1 MGQQRLLISLW
12 GDDVLRLR
20 SIVVDDIEYLRRWK
34 NLNRKSFY
42 FRQEI
47 GADQQRE
54 WYEAFCRRE
63 NDYMFVVEEMTG
75 RGRRSI
81 GCMGFRVLA
90 READIYN
97 VIRGRKSG
105 RPGAIGRAM
114 TTMCGYV
121 RSVHEGPITC
131 EVLIDN
137 PAVNWYI
144 SNGFSIRE
152 KQDDHYVME
161 WLPGGETSDAIVV
174 GRF

>member
-1 MGQQRLLISLW
+1 MGQQRLLISLR
-12 GDDVLRLR
+12 GDNALRLR

-34 NLNRKSFY
+34 NVNRKSFY

-47 GADQQRE
+47 GPEQQRE

-63 NDYMFVVEEMTG
+63 HDYMFVVEEMAG
-75 RGRRSI
+75 FVRQSI

-97 VIRGRKSG
+97 VIRGRESG
-105 RPGAIGRAM
+105 LPGGIGRAM
-114 TTMCGYV
+114 TIMCDYV
-121 RSVHEGPITC
+121 RSIHEGPITC

-161 WLPGGETSDAIVV
+161 WLQGGETPGTIVV